1 MPNRRRE
8 RESARGFTLLE
19 VMIVI
24 AILVLVSGVALTSLD
39 SLTGTQLRT
48 QTNRLAA
55 AIRHAYNRS
64 VADGLYMRLVINIE
78 SDRYFVEGSYT
89 PTFIPAEQRK
99 EGEAN
104 DRNKYAVDDD
114 ETPRAPANHFVRVI
128 EEVAMEKGI
137 GIDGVITAGQ
147 EDEFRSGV
155 AHIYFFPN
163 GFVEPAMIYT
173 TDGDKDFYTLII
185 NPMTGHVRREK
196 GKADPGES
204 MGRPDKVEDEER

>member
-1 MPNRRRE
+1 MLKRRRE
-8 RESARGFTLLE
+8 RRSARGFTLLE

-24 AILVLVSGVALTSLD
+24 AILVLVSGVALSSLD
-39 SLTGTQLRT
+39 SLTSTQLRT

-89 PTFIPAEQRK
+89 PTFIPAEQRT

-104 DRNKYAVDDD
+104 DQKKDDD
-114 ETPRAPANHFVRVI
+114 DDTPSTPPPRFVRVI

-173 TDGDKDFYTLII
+173 TDGDEDFFTLII
-185 NPMTGHVRREK
+185 SPMTGRVRREK
-196 GKADPGES
+196 GKADPGEN
-204 MGRPDKVEDEER
+204 MGRPDKVEEEER